1 MPLSTGLQSAA
12 LPGEAHGEALQEVAV
27 SLDARGEVVSDEQNS
42 PLVHD
47 EALETTA
54 ASKEIAGKSPT
65 AIAFSRL
72 RKDKV
77 AFACTVV
84 LLLLVLL
91 ALFAPLITK
100 WFDIYWDIS
109 DPNAPDVTDVLD
121 FDGYPK
127 VGPPFHPFTWDH
139 PLGVAPRLGYD
150 NLAYLLYGLR
160 TSLLVAFVATVVSTF
175 VGVSLGLMAG
185 FSRGWSDRV
194 ISFVT
199 DLFLAFPYLLGMLA
213 LAPIIVS
220 RFTTDLD
227 KLAKAQLITL
237 ISVLVLFGWMGLT
250 RLIRGQVLSLREREF
265 ILAAEVI
272 GVPTRKI
279 LFKELLPNL
288 VAPIVV
294 SISLGMPAFVAAEA
308 GLSFLGLGLTGTPSL
323 GKMVAE
329 ATPYYAD
336 YGLYLW
342 LPVGAITLLTLSLNL
357 LGDSVRDAF
366 DPRSRR

>member
-1 MPLSTGLQSAA
+1 MT
-12 LPGEAHGEALQEVAV
+12 
-27 SLDARGEVVSDEQNS
+27 LDRGEMVEQETA
-42 PLVHD
+42 LAHD
-47 EALETTA
+47 ESVEDLDGKPA
-54 ASKEIAGKSPT
+54 KEIAGKSPT
-65 AIAFSRL
+65 QIALSRL

-77 AFACTVV
+77 AVV
-84 LLLLVLL
+84 CAAILFLMVLV
-91 ALFAPLITK
+91 AVIGPPLVK
-100 WFDIYWDIS
+100 SWGLYWDIT
-109 DPNAPDVTDVLD
+109 DPRAPSTSQVLD

-127 VGPPFHPFTWDH
+127 IGPPFHPFTWDH
-139 PLGVAPRLGYD
+139 PLGVAPKLAYD
-150 NLAYLLYGLR
+150 NLAYLVNGLR
-160 TSLLVAFVATVVSTF
+160 TSLIVALTATVISTL
-175 VGVSLGLMAG
+175 VGVVLGLVAG
-185 FSRGWSDRV
+185 FSRGWLDRV

-199 DLFLAFPYLLGMLA
+199 DLFLSFPYLLGVLA
-213 LAPIIVS
+213 LAPIITS

-227 KLAKAQLITL
+227 KLAKAQLLSL
-237 ISVLVLFGWMGLT
+237 IGMLVIFGWMGLA

-272 GVPTRKI
+272 GVPTRQI

-294 SISLGMPAFVAAEA
+294 SISLGLPGFVAAEA

-323 GKMVAE
+323 GKMVSD
-329 ATPYYAD
+329 ATPFYAD

>member
-1 MPLSTGLQSAA
+1 MV
-12 LPGEAHGEALQEVAV
+12 EQEVIL
-27 SLDARGEVVSDEQNS
+27 S
-42 PLVHD
+42 HD
-47 EALETTA
+47 ESVEDVETR
-54 ASKEIAGKSPT
+54 KEIAGKSPSQ
-65 AIAFSRL
+65 IAFRRL
-72 RKDKV
+72 RQDKV
-77 AFACTVV
+77 ALVCSVV

-91 ALFAPLITK
+91 AAFAPLITK
-100 WFDIYWDIS
+100 AFGVYWDIK
-109 DPNAPDVTDVLD
+109 DPRAPSTSQVLE

-127 VGPPFHPFTWDH
+127 FGPPFHSFTWDH
-139 PLGVAPRLGYD
+139 PLGIAPQLAYD

-160 TSLLVAFVATVVSTF
+160 TSLIVALSATVVST
-175 VGVSLGLMAG
+175 VIGVVLGLAAG
-185 FSRGWSDRV
+185 FSRGWLDRV

-213 LAPIIVS
+213 LAPIITS
-220 RFTTDLD
+220 RFSRDLD
-227 KLAKAQLITL
+227 KLAQAQLISL
-237 ISVLVLFGWMGLT
+237 ISVLVILGWMGLA

-272 GVPTRKI
+272 GVPTRQI

-308 GLSFLGLGLTGTPSL
+308 GLSFLGLGLTGYPSL
-323 GKMVAE
+323 GKMVAD

-357 LGDSVRDAF
+357 LGDSIRDAF
-366 DPRSRR
+366 DPRTRR